1 MEILLALAGIVLS
14 GYIIWRSTGGFE
26 QASDYLGRRLTKGIK
41 GATINAVAS
50 SMPEFLSTLFFLFYL
65 QKSDGFSGA
74 LGVTAGSAIFNI
86 LIIPV
91 VIFFVVKINNQKTSI
106 NLHRGTMLRDGPAL
120 LLMTILLA
128 ILLYNGKL
136 TWLSGLLLTAPYLV
150 YVAWLFLSHKK
161 IVGKGDNYHY
171 TPQDEKITAKDLLL
185 INLEKLVI
193 RSNAI
198 NTLNAWVL
206 LSLSTFVM
214 MIGTWLLVFS
224 TDKLGAILDIPII
237 FVSVMLAAAASS
249 IPDTMISARD
259 ARKGNFED
267 AFSNA
272 LGSNIFDISFA
283 LGFPLL
289 LYTLFFGPITMEA
302 QVLSASFDIWMAL
315 IVITVICVI
324 IFSSGRVFNT
334 LRAIM
339 LIILYI
345 AFLVFIYYEILLNND
360 FINQKAIGSFF
371 ESLQNIWHEIRE
383 LLLGMW

>member
-86 LIIPV
+86 LIIPI
-91 VIFFVVKINNQKTSI
+91 VIFIVVKINNKKSSI
-106 NLHRGTMLRDGPAL
+106 NLYRETMLRDGPAL
-120 LLMTILLA
+120 ILMTILLA
-128 ILLYNGKL
+128 ILLYSGNL

-150 YVAWLFLSHKK
+150 YVAWLFVSHKK
-161 IVGKGDNYHY
+161 IVGKGDNFSY
-171 TPQDEKITAKDLLL
+171 TPQGEMITAKDLLL
-185 INLEKLVI
+185 INLEKLII
-193 RSNAI
+193 RSNVI
-198 NTLNAWVL
+198 NSLNAWVL
-206 LSLSTFVM
+206 LSVSTFVM
-214 MIGTWLLVFS
+214 MIGTWLLVYS

-237 FVSVMLAAAASS
+237 FISVMLAAAASS

-259 ARKGNFED
+259 ARKGNYED

-283 LGFPLL
+283 LGFPLF
-289 LYTLFFGPITMEA
+289 LYTVIYGSITLDKA
-302 QVLSASFDIWMAL
+302 ILSASFDIWMAL
-315 IVITVICVI
+315 LVITIISVI
-324 IFSSGRVFNT
+324 IFLSGRVFNT
-334 LRAIM
+334 FRAA
-339 LIILYI
+339 LLTVLYGG
-345 AFLVFIYYEILLNND
+345 FLVFIYFEILLNND
-360 FINQKAIGSFF
+360 FINEDSIGIFLESF
-371 ESLQNIWHEIRE
+371 QNIWNKIRE